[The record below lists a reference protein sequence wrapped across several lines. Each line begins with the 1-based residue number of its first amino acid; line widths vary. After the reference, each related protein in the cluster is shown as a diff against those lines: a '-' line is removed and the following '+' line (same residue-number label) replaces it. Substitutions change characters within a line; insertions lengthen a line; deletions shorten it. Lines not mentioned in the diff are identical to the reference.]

1 MRARPER
8 VFARMLLLAIA
19 LATLP
24 VAAGAFDVAELMAL
38 MGRVEQ
44 SRVAFEETKSV
55 AALTAPIVRRGTLR
69 YVRPDR
75 LEMRVETP
83 YFERMDIA
91 GNVLTIESKRGT
103 RQVDL
108 AAAPALAA
116 WVAAIRATLAG
127 DRPTLARHF
136 AFELNGQ
143 AARWTLVLLPID
155 PILSGV
161 IARIAID
168 GAQSQVLR
176 IEVDE
181 RMGDTTVLVVQP
193 GTGAR

>member
-8 VFARMLLLAIA
+8 AVARMLLLALA

-24 VAAGAFDVAELMAL
+24 VAAGAFDMAELMAL

-44 SRVAFEETKSV
+44 SRVAFEETKNV

-91 GNVLTIESKRGT
+91 GNVLTIETKRGT
-103 RQVDL
+103 RQIDL

-136 AFELNGQ
+136 AFELSGQ
-143 AARWTLVLLPID
+143 ASRWTLALLPID
-155 PILSGV
+155 PALSGV

>member
-1 MRARPER
+1 MCAQPER
-8 VFARMLLLAIA
+8 ALTRSLLLALA
-19 LATLP
+19 LATVP
-24 VAAGAFDVAELMAL
+24 VAAGAFDMAELMAL
-38 MGRVEQ
+38 MGQVEQ
-44 SRVAFEETKSV
+44 SRVAFEETKKL

-91 GNVLTIESKRGT
+91 GNVLTIETKRGT

-108 AAAPALAA
+108 AAAPALSA

-143 AARWTLVLLPID
+143 AAHWTLVLLPID
-155 PILSGV
+155 TALSGV

>member
-1 MRARPER
+1 MRPRPEHAH
-8 VFARMLLLAIA
+8 ARKLLLALA

-24 VAAGAFDVAELMAL
+24 VVAGAFDMAELMAL

-44 SRVAFEETKSV
+44 SRVAFEETKQV

-69 YVRPDR
+69 YVRPDQ

-91 GNVLTIESKRGT
+91 GNVLTIETKRGT

-127 DRPTLARHF
+127 DRQTLARHF
-136 AFELNGQ
+136 SFDLRGQ
-143 AARWTLVLLPID
+143 ATRWTLALLPID
-155 PILSGV
+155 PVLSGV
-161 IARIAID
+161 IARIVID

-181 RMGDTTVLVVQP
+181 RMGDSTLLVVQP
-193 GTGAR
+193 GTSNR

>member
-1 MRARPER
+1 MRTRPER
-8 VFARMLLLAIA
+8 AFARRLLLALA
-19 LATLP
+19 LGSLP
-24 VAAGAFDVAELMAL
+24 VAAGAFDMAELMAL
-38 MGRVEQ
+38 MGQVEQ
-44 SRVAFEETKSV
+44 SRVAFEETKNI

-91 GNVLTIESKRGT
+91 GNVLIIETKRGT
-103 RQVDL
+103 RQVEL
-108 AAAPALAA
+108 AAEPALAA

-136 AFELNGQ
+136 AFELSGQ

-155 PILSGV
+155 PVLSGV

-176 IEVDE
+176 IEVGE
-181 RMGDTTVLVVQP
+181 RMGDSTVLVVQP
-193 GTGAR
+193 GTGVR

>member
-1 MRARPER
+1 
-8 VFARMLLLAIA
+8 MLLLALA
-19 LATLP
+19 LGTLP
-24 VAAGAFDVAELMAL
+24 AVAGAFDMAELMAL

-44 SRVAFEETKSV
+44 SRVAFEETKQV
-55 AALTAPIVRRGTLR
+55 AALTAPIVRRGTLG
-69 YVRPDR
+69 YVRPDQ

-91 GNVLTIESKRGT
+91 GNVLTIETKRGT

-136 AFELNGQ
+136 SFDLRGQ
-143 AARWTLVLLPID
+143 AARWTLALLPND
-155 PILSGV
+155 PVLSGV
-161 IARIAID
+161 IARIVID

-181 RMGDTTVLVVQP
+181 RMGDSTVLVVQP
-193 GTGAR
+193 ANSER

>member
-1 MRARPER
+1 MHGRSEHA
-8 VFARMLLLAIA
+8 FAQALLLALA
-19 LATLP
+19 LGTLP
-24 VAAGAFDVAELMAL
+24 AVAGAFDMAELMAL

-44 SRVAFEETKSV
+44 SRVAFEETKQV

-69 YVRPDR
+69 YVRPDQ

-91 GNVLTIESKRGT
+91 GNVLTIETKRGT

-136 AFELNGQ
+136 SFDLRGQ
-143 AARWTLVLLPID
+143 AARWTLALLPND
-155 PILSGV
+155 PVLSGV
-161 IARIAID
+161 IARIVID

-181 RMGDTTVLVVQP
+181 RMGDSTVLVVQP
-193 GTGAR
+193 ANSER